1 MRNEVG
7 KVGNTGLCKLY
18 LSEVSCRFI
27 FVLKK
32 NMINLGTYELS
43 TVFKVIYFAARMAD
57 YRGIL

>member
-1 MRNEVG
+1 MQ
-7 KVGNTGLCKLY
+7 TL
-18 LSEVSCRFI
+18 
-27 FVLKK
+27 FVRSFLPIYFCTEKKK